1 MQTTHRFLVYAV
13 VILMCFVLYRYG
25 GKLLSDKS
33 KVGTVPQIEQG
44 SGTSSSTSLQP
55 SSTPVTVINP
65 SQLSTK
71 ISSDALDDILNNDH
85 DNISLDISNINIDGI
100 SKENITES
108 DDFARLESSLCGE
121 TL

>member
-1 MQTTHRFLVYAV
+1 MQTTNRVLVYFV
-13 VILMCFVLYRYG
+13 VILMCFILYKYG
-25 GKLLSDKS
+25 GRLIFDKAIDNNNNTGS
-33 KVGTVPQIEQG
+33 QIE
-44 SGTSSSTSLQP
+44 SSSTSVLP
-55 SSTPVTVINP
+55 SSTPETGMQSAKLS
-65 SQLSTK
+65 SQ
-71 ISSDALDDILNNDH
+71 ISPNLIDDILNDDH